1 MDMKRQGIFEEF
13 VTRLRGNFDIA
24 GWEKTREIW
33 KELKEFKA
41 KDNEDTKIFVTRF
54 QDFEIRLKNLG
65 NDIPGQLMAN
75 ILLKK
80 VNISALSEQS
90 VVSTIEW
97 EDKETVLQNVK
108 RKLEQIV
115 PRVSP
120 NEEATTYWNEERSYR
135 RDYQPR
141 RYKEFG
147 ERRNSSSSGKWD
159 DRRQPLADY
168 EDSRRDSR
176 SKSRGRRGERS
187 KSRGRSQN
195 RDRGRSQRQS
205 QGRSR
210 DKYGGR
216 SDSRRREERNT
227 YTCEKTVEERAR
239 EVYFTKSDNLAIIDS
254 GCPKTIGGQKW
265 LSSFERF

>member
-1 MDMKRQGIFEEF
+1 MKRQGIFEEF
-13 VTRLRGNFDIA
+13 VTRLRVKFDIA

-41 KDNEDTKIFVTRF
+41 EDNEDTKIFVTRF

-80 VNISALSEQS
+80 ANISALSEQS
-90 VVSTIEW
+90 VVSTI
-97 EDKETVLQNVK
+97 D
-108 RKLEQIV
+108 
-115 PRVSP
+115 
-120 NEEATTYWNEERSYR
+120 WNKGRSYR

-147 ERRNSSSSGKWD
+147 ERRNSSFSGKWD
-159 DRRQPLADY
+159 DRRHPLAEY

-176 SKSRGRRGERS
+176 SKSSGRRGERS

-195 RDRGRSQRQS
+195 RDRGR
-205 QGRSR
+205 
-210 DKYGGR
+210 
-216 SDSRRREERNT
+216 
-227 YTCEKTVEERAR
+227 
-239 EVYFTKSDNLAIIDS
+239 
-254 GCPKTIGGQKW
+254 
-265 LSSFERF
+265 

>member
-1 MDMKRQGIFEEF
+1 MKRQGIFEEF
-13 VTRLRGNFDIA
+13 VTRLRVKFDIA

-80 VNISALSEQS
+80 ANISALSEQS

-120 NEEATTYWNEERSYR
+120 NEEATTY
-135 RDYQPR
+135 
-141 RYKEFG
+141 
-147 ERRNSSSSGKWD
+147 
-159 DRRQPLADY
+159 
-168 EDSRRDSR
+168 
-176 SKSRGRRGERS
+176 
-187 KSRGRSQN
+187 
-195 RDRGRSQRQS
+195 
-205 QGRSR
+205 
-210 DKYGGR
+210 
-216 SDSRRREERNT
+216 
-227 YTCEKTVEERAR
+227 
-239 EVYFTKSDNLAIIDS
+239 
-254 GCPKTIGGQKW
+254 
-265 LSSFERF
+265 